1 MDVIDENMP
10 ECFKT
15 LYPNTRVIIDSTEMK
30 TQTPSS
36 LVLNSQMYSNY
47 KSACTGKCHLGIL
60 PHGVITFISPLY
72 TGCMSDVEITK
83 LSGILDFL
91 EENDSV
97 MADKGFTIQ
106 KILSEKSHFKHS
118 CIFEF

>member
-1 MDVIDENMP
+1 
-10 ECFKT
+10 
-15 LYPNTRVIIDSTEMK
+15 MK

-47 KSACTGKCHLGIL
+47 KIACTVKCLLGIL

-83 LSGILDFL
+83 LSNILDHL
-91 EENDSV
+91 EENDRV
-97 MADKGFTIQ
+97 MADKGFIIR
-106 KILSEKSHFKHS
+106 KPLSDKKLL
-118 CIFEF
+118 